1 MHVKEINESTT
12 IYVILG
18 IIKGKSKE
26 LMTVAQ
32 YPTR

>member
-18 IIKGKSKE
+18 ITIGKSKE
-26 LMTVAQ
+26 LMTVA
-32 YPTR
+32 